1 MSLRCGQSALIRSC
15 FSSGRRYWS
24 RGESAGDRITELVTF
39 SHHCQA
45 ATTSGHRKNIGKNTG
60 RQRNQVLIGFVM
72 HEQPLHYGQAG
83 GSETLRW

>member
-1 MSLRCGQSALIRSC
+1 MDSRLSLGAVLVAAADIGSHQ
-15 FSSGRRYWS
+15 
-24 RGESAGDRITELVTF
+24 ESAGDRITELVTF

-45 ATTSGHRKNIGKNTG
+45 ATTSGNRKNIGKNTG
-60 RQRNQVLIGFVM
+60 TQRNQVLIGFVM